1 MLNFTFSHP
10 TQLVF
15 GLDTINRVG
24 ELSKT
29 LGNKILLHYGQ
40 SSIKKSGLYDKVMT
54 SLTEA
59 GIEVVELGGV
69 VANPVFSLVLE
80 GIKLCKEE
88 QIEGILAVG
97 GGSVMD
103 SAKAIA
109 AGVYVEDDY
118 WNYFMHRGDVPNALP
133 LGIVSTLPATGS
145 ETSPSS
151 VITNEAVEHKRSINS
166 KKILPKFSIVDPKLH
181 VTLPAYQTACGISDI
196 MSHLIERY
204 FTHTTHVDYTD
215 RLLEASFHTLLVNGP
230 LLMKD
235 PNNLDARSEV
245 AFVSLVAHNGLLGGG
260 REEDWASHRI
270 EHELSNYYN
279 IAHGAGLAIIMPA
292 WMRYVYKEN
301 PARFEQFA
309 RRVFKIDYAFDQ
321 QEQTIVAGIDAY
333 EKFLSDL
340 YLPTS
345 LTEAGILEDNF
356 EQMTDNA
363 LINRGET
370 VGNFKKLNKQD
381 IINIYRL
388 SK

>member
-166 KKILPKFSIVDPKLH
+166 KKILPKFSSFCCQFRLN
-181 VTLPAYQTACGISDI
+181 
-196 MSHLIERY
+196 SH
-204 FTHTTHVDYTD
+204 
-215 RLLEASFHTLLVNGP
+215 
-230 LLMKD
+230 
-235 PNNLDARSEV
+235 
-245 AFVSLVAHNGLLGGG
+245 
-260 REEDWASHRI
+260 
-270 EHELSNYYN
+270 
-279 IAHGAGLAIIMPA
+279 
-292 WMRYVYKEN
+292 
-301 PARFEQFA
+301 
-309 RRVFKIDYAFDQ
+309 
-321 QEQTIVAGIDAY
+321 
-333 EKFLSDL
+333 
-340 YLPTS
+340 
-345 LTEAGILEDNF
+345 
-356 EQMTDNA
+356 
-363 LINRGET
+363 
-370 VGNFKKLNKQD
+370 
-381 IINIYRL
+381 
-388 SK
+388 

>member
-15 GLDTINRVG
+15 GTDTVSRVG

-40 SSIKKSGLYDKVMT
+40 SSIKKSGLYDIVMA
-54 SLTEA
+54 SLKEA
-59 GIEVVELGGV
+59 GLEVVELGGV

-118 WNYFMHRGDVPNALP
+118 WNYFMNRGDVPNALP
-133 LGIVSTLPATGS
+133 IGVVSTLPATGS

-235 PNNLDARSEV
+235 PSNLDARSEV

-363 LINRGET
+363 LVNRGET